1 MKDILKT
8 LNKQNKMDT
17 LIENCTFMH
26 SILPITLQ
34 HATALAT
41 LTLRRMITLYYM
53 TATIYQ
59 LMETVQ
65 QASHLVIST
74 VLDKR
79 TNTNI
84 WQNVNSYS
92 PNCLYW
98 QKWRN
103 RKRWKPSVETGGW
116 LATFHNAFSKAI
128 GEIIYSITWRT
139 IQNIGILKWCLDYV
153 L

>member
-1 MKDILKT
+1 
-8 LNKQNKMDT
+8 
-17 LIENCTFMH
+17 MH

-59 LMETVQ
+59 LMMETVQ

-84 WQNVNSYS
+84 
-92 PNCLYW
+92 
-98 QKWRN
+98 
-103 RKRWKPSVETGGW
+103 
-116 LATFHNAFSKAI
+116 
-128 GEIIYSITWRT
+128 
-139 IQNIGILKWCLDYV
+139 
-153 L
+153 